1 MAARIIV
8 EAGDV
13 WDYFK
18 ENKDKLGGSIE
29 TIAENEEYGIEIL
42 LSADDDLPLI
52 MVVADNEELD
62 EEAVVSA
69 NDCFST
75 VKDMYDKYL
84 TDEVINVLMGNDDDY
99 TTAEELEMID
109 ERESAIDDAIYAC
122 LDELI
127 PNMFDI
133 VDDPDE
139 LYEDVK
145 DHLCEYLYTKH
156 GISVYRPMYL
166 ENEDGTDEF
175 CEFPYPEME
184 LDEE

>member
-18 ENKDKLGGSIE
+18 ENKDKFGDSIE

-62 EEAVVSA
+62 EEAAVSA
-69 NDCFST
+69 NDCFRT

-84 TDEVINVLMGNDDDY
+84 TSEVINILIGDSEEY
-99 TTAEELEMID
+99 TAAEELEIID
-109 ERESAIDDAIYAC
+109 ERETEIDGAIYAC
-122 LDELI
+122 LEELV
-127 PNMFDI
+127 PNMFDV
-133 VDDPDE
+133 VDDADDFCD
-139 LYEDVK
+139 DVK
-145 DHLCEYLYTKH
+145 EHLCEYLYTKH
-156 GISVYRPMYL
+156 GISIYRPMYL

-175 CEFPYPEME
+175 FEFPYPEME